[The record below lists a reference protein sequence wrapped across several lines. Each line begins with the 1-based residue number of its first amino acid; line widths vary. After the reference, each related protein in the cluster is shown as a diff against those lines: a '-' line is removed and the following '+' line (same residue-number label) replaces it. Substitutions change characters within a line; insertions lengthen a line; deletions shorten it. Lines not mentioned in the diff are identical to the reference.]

1 MPAPPPLPPAVPAP
15 APPAGIELV
24 EVGDWDAGPKRS
36 KWTPEV
42 LNANTLLMPIE
53 LPAALGAGCA
63 SLLCGLLT
71 RDASVR
77 LGAGGAAE
85 VMRHPWLR
93 PVEFELLRRGV
104 PLPAPF
110 VPDSRLVYARDDLAP
125 RERSDGAAWRILKVD
140 GGKREDKSRDR
151 QWRFYRLLAIAV
163 GKHGD
168 DVDAALDAL
177 EARRAALPSLT
188 ALVKELTEEFKAAR
202 DADVVAKRVLGY

>member
-1 MPAPPPLPPAVPAP
+1 MRAPQQASCVGRRAAARLAP
-15 APPAGIELV
+15 RRGASFFPTTISALRSAKPAGIELV

-53 LPAALGAGCA
+53 LPESLGAGCA

-110 VPDSRLVYARDDLAP
+110 VPDSRLVYARDDLAGGP
-125 RERSDGAAWRILKVD
+125 RSKGGVDDAPAEGAAD
-140 GGKREDKSRDR
+140 GEATIDVAGWEFHGGGWKDELQEYASKA
-151 QWRFYRLLAIAV
+151 RL
-163 GKHGD
+163 
-168 DVDAALDAL
+168 
-177 EARRAALPSLT
+177 
-188 ALVKELTEEFKAAR
+188 
-202 DADVVAKRVLGY
+202 